1 MARLLHYVSGIRL
14 IADAYDL
21 RLWRFTI
28 QRKRYLLRA
37 RGGTFV
43 LQTEDGRAVGTF
55 RDWTA
60 AVAEAREH
68 ARAANTD
75 RIPLVRP
82 TIGMLSE
89 A

>member
-14 IADAYDL
+14 MADAYDP
-21 RLWRFTI
+21 RLWRFSI
-28 QRKRYLLRA
+28 HRKRYLLRS

-43 LQTEDGRAVGTF
+43 LQTEDGTAVGTF
-55 RDWTA
+55 RDWNA

-68 ARAANTD
+68 AHAASTD
-75 RIPLVRP
+75 RIPLIIP
-82 TIGMLSE
+82 AMGMLPK